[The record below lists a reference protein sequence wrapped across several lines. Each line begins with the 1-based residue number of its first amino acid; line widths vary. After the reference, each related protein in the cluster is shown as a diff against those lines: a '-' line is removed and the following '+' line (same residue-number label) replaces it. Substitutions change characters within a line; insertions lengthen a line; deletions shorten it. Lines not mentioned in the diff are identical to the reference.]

1 MEAEGGLHPACPRVE
16 RRAARVFR
24 WEIDL
29 WKLLHGGWLVPDLPT
44 SRTQSGQGEKR
55 RSSAR
60 VFRWEIDLRK
70 LLRGE
75 APSYEVVTGR
85 RG

>member
-1 MEAEGGLHPACPRVE
+1 M
-16 RRAARVFR
+16 
-24 WEIDL
+24 
-29 WKLLHGGWLVPDLPT
+29 PDLPA
-44 SRTQSGQGEKR
+44 SRTQRGQGEKR

-75 APSYEVVTGR
+75 EPSYEVVTGR
-85 RG
+85 RW